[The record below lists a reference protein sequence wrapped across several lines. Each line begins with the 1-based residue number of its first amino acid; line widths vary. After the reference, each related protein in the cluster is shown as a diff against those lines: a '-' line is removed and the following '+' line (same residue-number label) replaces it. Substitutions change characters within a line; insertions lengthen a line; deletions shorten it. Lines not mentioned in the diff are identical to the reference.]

1 MSGAP
6 FGLQKSWRGEAFF
19 FFFLNWVSGK
29 EIKNS
34 ALDILNVKCLKDIK
48 RRCGV
53 RS

>member
-1 MSGAP
+1 MGHHL
-6 FGLQKSWRGEAFF
+6 GYTKHGGEKQFF
-19 FFFLNWVSGK
+19 FFNGESRK

-34 ALDILNVKCLKDIK
+34 LLDILSLKCLKDIK

>member
-1 MSGAP
+1 MGRHL
-6 FGLQKSWRGEAFF
+6 GYTKHGGEKQF
-19 FFFLNWVSGK
+19 FFFLNGESGK

-34 ALDILNVKCLKDIK
+34 VLDILSLKHLKDIK